1 MVANSTPIGP
11 YDFLVGGGVMGALI
25 RSKDWADTP
34 LGPIEG
40 WPRTLKTVVF
50 LMLNSRYPMFVW
62 WGRELIN
69 FYNDAYIPVLGARHP
84 TALGQPAGQIWG
96 EIWDVIGPQ
105 AEIVMREGR
114 ATWNDSILLV
124 MERSGYTEETYF
136 TFSYSPAIDDDGN
149 VGGVF
154 CACTEDTKRV
164 LGERR
169 LRTLRALAEQ
179 ATRATSVEEA
189 FVIAAATM
197 RDNPYDLPFA
207 MLYSLS
213 ADCGEALLAGGTM
226 ADHPASPA
234 VIELKS
240 TANLAWPLARAM
252 ESGKSEI
259 VGDLEAK
266 FGKRVALPGGVWP
279 EPASRAVVL
288 PLASSGQTAP
298 YGFLIAGVSPRLL
311 LDDDYLGFLELAAGQ
326 IANASPMLGRLK
338 KSASAARHWLKS
350 TGRKLCFSVTS
361 AMSFARP

>member
-1 MVANSTPIGP
+1 MVANPTPIGL
-11 YDFLVGGGVMGALI
+11 YDFLVGGGAMGALI

-34 LGPIEG
+34 LGPIEE
-40 WPRTLKTVVF
+40 WPRSLKTVVF

-69 FYNDAYIPVLGARHP
+69 FYNDAYIPVLGGRHP

-124 MERSGYTEETYF
+124 MERYGYTEETYF
-136 TFSYSPAIDDDGN
+136 TFSYSPAIDDDGH

-189 FVIAAATM
+189 LVIAAATM
-197 RDNPYDLPFA
+197 RDNPLRPALCD
-207 MLYSLS
+207 
-213 ADCGEALLAGGTM
+213 ALLAECRLRRGAAGGRDDGGPSGQPRGDR
-226 ADHPASPA
+226 AQKHGEGNVA
-234 VIELKS
+234 
-240 TANLAWPLARAM
+240 AR
-252 ESGKSEI
+252 SGDRIRQKPDYRRPRSEI
-259 VGDLEAK
+259 RKTRGAAWR
-266 FGKRVALPGGVWP
+266 GVAGAGEPGGCVAFG
-279 EPASRAVVL
+279 EFRCR
-288 PLASSGQTAP
+288 
-298 YGFLIAGVSPRLL
+298 PRRTV
-311 LDDDYLGFLELAAGQ
+311 F
-326 IANASPMLGRLK
+326 
-338 KSASAARHWLKS
+338 
-350 TGRKLCFSVTS
+350 
-361 AMSFARP
+361 